1 MAFDLIDLEHWERRE
16 HYEHFIKEVVCGYS
30 MTVYLDITNLAG
42 YRLYPAMI
50 WLLTDTVNRFPAFR
64 TALTAEGLGV
74 YDFMHPAYTIFNREK
89 KTFSGIW
96 TAFEKDYFSFL
107 RAYEA
112 DVAAYASSTRY
123 TPKPDR
129 PANSFDISMIPWVTF
144 SAFNLHVFGDG
155 KYLLPIFTLGKTF
168 EDCGRRILPMAM
180 QVHHAV
186 CDGYH
191 AGLFVE
197 ALQENI
203 HGFNVKWERDR

>member
-30 MTVYLDITNLAG
+30 MTVYLDITNLTG

-50 WLLTDTVNRFPAFR
+50 WLLT
-64 TALTAEGLGV
+64 
-74 YDFMHPAYTIFNREK
+74 Y
-89 KTFSGIW
+89 
-96 TAFEKDYFSFL
+96 
-107 RAYEA
+107 
-112 DVAAYASSTRY
+112 
-123 TPKPDR
+123 
-129 PANSFDISMIPWVTF
+129 FDISMIPWVTF

-197 ALQENI
+197 ALRENI
-203 HGFNVKWERDR
+203 HGFNVKWERGR